1 MVEASAEENKYE
13 VPYTYRKHFNPEHIT
28 GLINTFKNYDKDGNG
43 KMDKN
48 ELKVA
53 LKDMG
58 HDEVSQNDELVG
70 KLLERFDKDNSGF
83 VDREEFLQFTRSV
96 SRLKPSRL
104 LETRYFQQPPRRQ
117 AGEATE
123 ED

>member
-83 VDREEFLQFTRSV
+83 IEWIEYLDIMQQIK
-96 SRLKPSRL
+96 LKGKGSG
-104 LETRYFQQPPRRQ
+104 
-117 AGEATE
+117 A
-123 ED
+123 

>member
-1 MVEASAEENKYE
+1 MVEAAAEEQKYE

-70 KLLERFDKDNSGF
+70 KLLTRFDKDNSGF
-83 VDREEFLQFTRSV
+83 IEWIEYLDIM
-96 SRLKPSRL
+96 
-104 LETRYFQQPPRRQ
+104 QQVKIKGKGSG
-117 AGEATE
+117 A
-123 ED
+123 